1 MAAGGKI
8 ERRGASPPAAR
19 GAGGASDR
27 SEIAAFLARAREIS
41 PDPGGGGRLVFA
53 LDATLS
59 RQPTWDLA
67 CTLQGEMFRAARGVG
82 GLEVQ
87 LVYFRGLG
95 EARASAW
102 MRDADGLARAMS
114 GIACRGGLTQIG
126 RVLDHVARE
135 AAKRPIAALAY
146 VGDAME
152 EEVDALAAR
161 AGELRLRGVRAFM
174 FLEGRDPAAETAMR
188 EIARITG
195 GALLPFDRSAA
206 GELRA
211 LLGAVATYAA
221 GGRPA
226 LEAAGTGAARR
237 LLSDLRP

>member
-1 MAAGGKI
+1 MAAGGDI
-8 ERRGASPPAAR
+8 ERRRASSQAAT
-19 GAGGASDR
+19 SDR
-27 SEIAAFLARAREIS
+27 GEIAAFLAQAHAA
-41 PDPGGGGRLVFA
+41 PQAGGGGRLVFA

-67 CTLQGEMFRAARGVG
+67 CEFQGEMFRAARGAG

-102 MRDADGLARAMS
+102 MRDAAGLARAMS
-114 GIACRGGLTQIG
+114 GIDCRGGLTQIG
-126 RVLDHVARE
+126 RVLGHVARE
-135 AAKRPIAALAY
+135 AARRPVAALAY

-152 EEVDALAAR
+152 ENVDTLAAK
-161 AGELRLRGVRAFM
+161 AGELALRGVRAFM

-195 GALLPFDRSAA
+195 GVLLPFDRRSAA
-206 GELRA
+206 ELRA
-211 LLGAVATYAA
+211 LLGAVAAYAA

-237 LLSDLRP
+237 LLCDLRP